1 MTTNFAY
8 IAHTISVRAIGVTPL
23 SYDTWVRIA
32 MRCIS
37 QNCAEYEAK
46 QNRTVSVR
54 SINQK

>member
-1 MTTNFAY
+1 MSNIAY
-8 IAHTISVRAIGVTPL
+8 VAHTNRMHAIGAVPL
-23 SYDTWVRIA
+23 SYTEWVYLA